1 MVVAIDGP
9 AGAGKSSVARAV
21 AGELGFTYLDSGA
34 MYRGVA
40 LAALERG
47 SEPAEAARA
56 VKLEVGE
63 RVLLDGR
70 DVTDAIRTPS
80 VSEAASRAAADPD
93 VRKAMVVQQRRLLSA
108 GDWVA
113 EGRDIGT
120 VVAADAEVKVFLTAS
135 ASERARRRAA
145 ELGVEQAVV
154 LAEQAIRD
162 QRDSTRAHS
171 PLRPAPG
178 AVVLDTTELTL
189 ADVVARVVALVRA
202 ARSAGRREPG
212 RETPA

>member
-21 AGELGFTYLDSGA
+21 ADELSFTYLDSGA
-34 MYRGVA
+34 MYRSVA
-40 LAALERG
+40 LAALERDAP
-47 SEPAEAARA
+47 PAEVAG
-56 VKLEVGE
+56 VLKIEPGE

-70 DVTDAIRTPS
+70 DVTEAIRAPA
-80 VSEAASRAAADPD
+80 VSEAASRAAADPA
-93 VRKAMVVQQRRLLSA
+93 VRRAMAEVQRRLISR

-120 VVAADAEVKVFLTAS
+120 VVAPDAEVKVFLTATPE
-135 ASERARRRAA
+135 ERARRRAA
-145 ELGVEQAVV
+145 ELGVDAPTV

-162 QRDSTRAHS
+162 ERDRTRAHS

-178 AVVLDTTELTL
+178 ALVLDTTDLSL
-189 ADVVARVVALVRA
+189 AEVVARIVALVGGSLG
-202 ARSAGRREPG
+202 AR
-212 RETPA
+212 